1 MSSIGDGNP
10 GVLGPKPP
18 VHMSCLVFGAMET
31 YAVRLWLPDRPG
43 ALGAVA
49 SRVGAVRGSVVGIEI
64 LETGEGMAIDELV
77 VQLPQAALVDLLVDE
92 VEEVDG
98 VKVEEV
104 RSLGQDVHD
113 PRLDALE
120 TAARLVGATDP
131 EELLGSLCELAGES
145 LGSEWIAVVEL
156 EGGEVRHGS
165 GAVPPAAWLRA
176 FLDGSR
182 AESGSGAA
190 VERNTDDVVWAP
202 LPGAGLAVVAGRD
215 GSPYRARERRQL
227 NALAR
232 IVDAW
237 FRDLTRRLHP
247 SSASRRFADE
257 L

>member
-1 MSSIGDGNP
+1 
-10 GVLGPKPP
+10 
-18 VHMSCLVFGAMET
+18 MET
-31 YAVRLWLPDRPG
+31 YAVRIWLPDRPG

-77 VQLPQAALVDLLVDE
+77 VQLPQAALVDLLVSE

-120 TAARLVGATDP
+120 TAARLVGASDP
-131 EELLGSLCELAGES
+131 DELLASLCELAGKS
-145 LGSEWIAVVEL
+145 LGAEWIAVVDL
-156 EGGEVRHGS
+156 QGERVRHGD
-165 GAVPPAAWLRA
+165 GAVPSAAWLRA
-176 FLDGSR
+176 FLAGSR
-182 AESGSGAA
+182 AGAGAGAA
-190 VERNTDDVVWAP
+190 TERNTDDVVWAP
-202 LPGAGLAVVAGRD
+202 LPCAGLAVVAGRD

-232 IVDAW
+232 IVDTR
-237 FRDLTRRLHP
+237 FRDLTRRRHP
-247 SSASRRFADE
+247 SLTSRPYASE
-257 L
+257 V